1 MKLVVVLTGWLLA
14 ACVGATQPIYR
25 PEVVQV
31 VDSDSDKVVEI
42 VADERI
48 APHEPREVP
57 PNVVASTLMASG
69 QFLDEDAHSLAAPI
83 AKHLASMQ
91 ADEAVRVVGWSE
103 DGPRYYYVL
112 VHDGKLQVIFY
123 AGSTRSNEYSAV
135 IPAEAKPIVAPPTD
149 AGPATPPTPP
159 TETVVPAPPTDAGV
173 VAVAPPAHRPT
184 TTTTKPRRA
193 RSAPRPGFEPIGEAE
208 ARRRISELDQ
218 ALHAGAITE
227 TEHRTKRKEVLARL

>member
-1 MKLVVVLTGWLLA
+1 MKLAVFLSGWLLA

-83 AKHLASMQ
+83 AKQLASMQ
-91 ADEAVRVVGWSE
+91 TDEAVRVVGWSE

-112 VHDGKLQVIFY
+112 IHDGKLQVIFY
-123 AGSTRSNEYSAV
+123 AGSTRSNDYSAV
-135 IPAEAKPIVAPPTD
+135 IPTEAKPIVASTPDTEPAVPP
-149 AGPATPPTPP
+149 PPPP
-159 TETVVPAPPTDAGV
+159 ETVVPAPPPDAGV
-173 VAVAPPAHRPT
+173 VAVAPPPHRP
-184 TTTTKPRRA
+184 TTTKPRRA

-208 ARRRISELDQ
+208 ARRRINELDA